1 MLAVYLSNIV
11 LIQAQ
16 DFKWAKKIIDKKT
29 TGCAYVKRI
38 TIDKE
43 DNIILAGGF
52 IKDVVFADTTY
63 KSYGYNDI
71 CLMKYSSTGEKL
83 FFKQF
88 GGRQSDQVYGLFV
101 TPNSDIY
108 LCGSFQATAIFD
120 TLVFYKAPHIS
131 DYTEYYDEIF
141 IVGINKSGKLFYG
154 EQYKT
159 GPFRNEGHN
168 IVIDADDNIFL
179 TGVFRSRIK
188 FKDSLLLEGDPL
200 FLTKINSNRN
210 TEWIKELTRYND
222 DLFVGNLLIDSQR
235 NLLVTG
241 RISRVAD
248 LDGVSNKINYHN
260 VFIAKYSSKGE
271 FMWYTN
277 FDTDRE
283 YPINLALDSKSNSIM
298 TTTFNNKLIV
308 GNTMLTT
315 TGNYNGFIVKQ
326 NQVGEVIWAKQI
338 VSDNFNVAGNAI
350 IDKSDNILVTGRFFG
365 EIKIGDK
372 SVQSNGLSDIFIA
385 KLDAN
390 GNTLWLA
397 TIGGKNYDYDPII
410 NYNSKGNVVLLGA
423 YDFTTTIG
431 NTVLNSDT
439 SGNTF
444 LTEFSEPLTS
454 VPSEK
459 TEAYRLIVQD
469 NGDYLIDIDGESIT
483 AQMYNLLGDEVRK
496 YTTKKI
502 STSSLMNG
510 VYYLKISNGQ
520 NYFLEKIIIQH

>member
-1 MLAVYLSNIV
+1 
-11 LIQAQ
+11 
-16 DFKWAKKIIDKKT
+16 
-29 TGCAYVKRI
+29 
-38 TIDKE
+38 
-43 DNIILAGGF
+43 
-52 IKDVVFADTTY
+52 
-63 KSYGYNDI
+63 
-71 CLMKYSSTGEKL
+71 
-83 FFKQF
+83 
-88 GGRQSDQVYGLFV
+88 
-101 TPNSDIY
+101 
-108 LCGSFQATAIFD
+108 
-120 TLVFYKAPHIS
+120 
-131 DYTEYYDEIF
+131 
-141 IVGINKSGKLFYG
+141 
-154 EQYKT
+154 
-159 GPFRNEGHN
+159 
-168 IVIDADDNIFL
+168 
-179 TGVFRSRIK
+179 
-188 FKDSLLLEGDPL
+188 
-200 FLTKINSNRN
+200 
-210 TEWIKELTRYND
+210 
-222 DLFVGNLLIDSQR
+222 
-235 NLLVTG
+235 
-241 RISRVAD
+241 
-248 LDGVSNKINYHN
+248 
-260 VFIAKYSSKGE
+260 
-271 FMWYTN
+271 
-277 FDTDRE
+277 
-283 YPINLALDSKSNSIM
+283 M